1 MSKKDK
7 STNKSTSRR
16 DFLKMSAVGAPAA
29 AAVSLVGNKA
39 IADETKK
46 KSGLQKGA
54 YYKKY
59 LELAKF

>member
-1 MSKKDK
+1 MSKKD
-7 STNKSTSRR
+7 KSTSRR

-29 AAVSLVGNKA
+29 AVSLVGNNTV
-39 IADETKK
+39 ADETKK

>member
-1 MSKKDK
+1 MSKKD
-7 STNKSTSRR
+7 KSTSRR

-29 AAVSLVGNKA
+29 AAVSLVGNNA
-39 IADETKK
+39 VADETKK

-59 LELAKF
+59 L

>member
-1 MSKKDK
+1 MSKKD
-7 STNKSTSRR
+7 KSTSRR

-29 AAVSLVGNKA
+29 AAVSLVGNNA
-39 IADETKK
+39 VADETKK
-46 KSGLQKGA
+46 KSALQKGA

>member
-1 MSKKDK
+1 MSKKD
-7 STNKSTSRR
+7 KSTSRR

-29 AAVSLVGNKA
+29 AVSLVGNKA
-39 IADETKK
+39 VAVETNKN
-46 KSGLQKGA
+46 SGLQKGE

>member
-1 MSKKDK
+1 MSKND
-7 STNKSTSRR
+7 KSTSRR

-39 IADETKK
+39 LADETKK
-46 KSGLQKGA
+46 KLGLQKGA

>member
-1 MSKKDK
+1 MSKKD
-7 STNKSTSRR
+7 KSTSRR

-39 IADETKK
+39 VAVETKK
-46 KSGLQKGA
+46 NLGLQKGE

>member
-1 MSKKDK
+1 
-7 STNKSTSRR
+7 
-16 DFLKMSAVGAPAA
+16 MSAVGAPAA
-29 AAVSLVGNKA
+29 AAVSLVGNNA
-39 IADETKK
+39 VADETKK

>member
-1 MSKKDK
+1 MSKND
-7 STNKSTSRR
+7 KSTSRR

-39 IADETKK
+39 LADETKK